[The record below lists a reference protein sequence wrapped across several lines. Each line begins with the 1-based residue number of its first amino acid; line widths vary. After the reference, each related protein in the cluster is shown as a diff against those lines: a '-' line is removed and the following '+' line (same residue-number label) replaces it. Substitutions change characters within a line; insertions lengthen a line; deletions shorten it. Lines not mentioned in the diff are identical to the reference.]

1 MDDTDDAYGPLTS
14 DAYARTVPC
23 GTCNTI
29 NTRRPSRLCDGCVRP
44 YHITCVGMTKR
55 LSRELRRWVC
65 PTCRNDANNNDRG
78 VGADDAQAIDE
89 DEIAAQLP
97 QLIGK

>member
-1 MDDTDDAYGPLTS
+1 MGL
-14 DAYARTVPC
+14 
-23 GTCNTI
+23 
-29 NTRRPSRLCDGCVRP
+29 
-44 YHITCVGMTKR
+44 TKR
-55 LSRELRRWVC
+55 LSRELQRWVC
-65 PTCRNDANNNDRG
+65 PTGNNDANNNDRG